1 MNKIILSLLI
11 FIPFVLQA
19 DVFYWPREYNKI
31 YNEKTAIEIELK
43 NLKKQYGND
52 RNLMNGKI
60 ADLENQIL
68 ILEKK
73 LELEKEG
80 RAGDNKYHENQIK
93 DLEKNIEILQ
103 KTSKTRVKELLEQ
116 NRIINNRA
124 ANSIHEL
131 QEELNKEKISC
142 MEKLEALRN
151 EFNQKEKSMQE
162 RINSLEN
169 ELAELK
175 QLTSRQKEQLDR
187 LADQTRQL
195 EEQLK
200 DEIERGE
207 IRLKRLGNKLV
218 INIDEK
224 VSFDSGKSNLKKDV
238 IAALDKIGKIL
249 SEYPENRII
258 IEGHTDNV
266 PIKTVKFPDN
276 WQLSSERA
284 LSVLRYLLENKKL
297 NPEKLSIQGYG
308 EYQPVVPNNTPEN
321 RALNRRVDIVIG
333 SGI

>member
-1 MNKIILSLLI
+1 MNKILFLILI
-11 FIPFVLQA
+11 TPVILQA
-19 DVFYWPREYNKI
+19 DVFYWPREYNKV

-43 NLKKQYGND
+43 NLKKQYAND
-52 RNLMNGKI
+52 RSLTNEKI
-60 ADLENQIL
+60 TELENQISL
-68 ILEKK
+68 LEKK
-73 LELEKEG
+73 LELEKDG
-80 RAGDNKYHENQIK
+80 RAGDNKYNESRIK

-103 KTSKTRVKELLEQ
+103 RTSKTRVKELLEQ

-124 ANSIHEL
+124 ANSIQEL
-131 QEELNKEKISC
+131 QEQLNNEKISC
-142 MEKLEALRN
+142 IEKLEALRS
-151 EFNQKEKSMQE
+151 EYSQKEKSMQE
-162 RINSLEN
+162 RISSLEN

-175 QLTSRQKEQLDR
+175 QLTSKQKEQLER
-187 LADQTRQL
+187 LSDQTRQL

-207 IRLKRLGNKLV
+207 IRLKRLGNKLI

-224 VSFDSGKSNLKKDV
+224 VSFDSGKSNLKKEV
-238 IAALDKIGKIL
+238 VAALDKIGKIL

-258 IEGHTDNV
+258 IEGHTDNI

-297 NPEKLSIQGYG
+297 NPEKFSIQGYG
-308 EYQPVVPNNTPEN
+308 EFQPVVPNNTPEN